1 MQASVWALAKL
12 SSCGERCQL
21 IDVTNKA
28 YSSLASED
36 SGVVQMTVNP
46 QSENLVNIM
55 APIRVRSLLRVM
67 HSW

>member
-1 MQASVWALAKL
+1 MWALAKL

-28 YSSLASED
+28 YTSLASED

-46 QSENLVNIM
+46 QNENLVNIM
-55 APIRVRSLLRVM
+55 APIRVRSLAQDQ
-67 HSW
+67 H